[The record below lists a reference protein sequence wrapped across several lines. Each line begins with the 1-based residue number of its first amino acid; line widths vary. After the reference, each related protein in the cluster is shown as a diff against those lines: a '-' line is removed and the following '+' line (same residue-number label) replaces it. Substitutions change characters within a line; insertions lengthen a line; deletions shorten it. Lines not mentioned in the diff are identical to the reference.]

1 MATASR
7 RSSGRFRA
15 PYQGRDYLDEGRSQ
29 EGLST
34 APSTPHAPSV
44 FKIAD
49 SRSTSEYADTPTG
62 STRARSSRTLDPI
75 MQAEAPTEAES
86 ALRAELAKVT
96 AEGAEHEA
104 QLFVLRHSASAVAHK
119 AALSRVRSRYW
130 RKLRLYRKHVSLSTT
145 ETTSVALAVV
155 PKTSK
160 SPSLIKY
167 VASVLQKNVLSSPVK
182 CIAVASALP
191 VCAAPVPSAVVCA
204 LAAVTGGRQISA
216 LLRAMVRRRL
226 REFLEEEGGRYA
238 EQ

>member
-7 RSSGRFRA
+7 ASSGRFRA
-15 PYQGRDYLDEGRSQ
+15 PYQGRDYSDEGS
-29 EGLST
+29 LST

-62 STRARSSRTLDPI
+62 TRSSRALDPI

-86 ALRAELAKVT
+86 ALRAELAKVM

-104 QLFVLRHSASAVAHK
+104 QLFVLRHSASAVARK

-155 PKTSK
+155 PKPSK
-160 SPSLIKY
+160 PPSLIKS
-167 VASVLQKNVLSSPVK
+167 VATILQKNVLSSPTK
-182 CIAVASALP
+182 CIAVATALP
-191 VCAAPVPSAVVCA
+191 VGACVVLITSFVIIPVVCA
-204 LAAVTGGRQISA
+204 LAAVTGGRQIS
-216 LLRAMVRRRL
+216 LFLRAMVRRRL
-226 REFLEEEGGRYA
+226 REFLEEDGGR
-238 EQ
+238 